1 MTQNSKLWNLINKKK
16 AIIGIF
22 GLGYIGLPR
31 SIQFLNAGYKVIG
44 FDNDIDKIN
53 KLKKGTSYLSN
64 VNLRSIKKIYKK
76 NFFCTSDFK
85 QVAKVDVIILCLP
98 TPLTKQFEPDLSY
111 IKSTLKNIFSHL
123 KENQAICLE
132 STTYPGTT
140 EEVIY
145 PVLSKRFD
153 VGKNFYLIY
162 SPERD
167 DPGNNIKNFYVPRL
181 VSGKTKKCLIIGKAV
196 YSKIFQTLIPTSD
209 TQTAEITKLF
219 ENVFRSIN
227 IGLVNEMK
235 KICHKM
241 NMNIHEIID
250 AASSKPYGYFKFLP
264 GPGLGG
270 HCIPIDPFYLSW
282 KAKQYN
288 LDAEFISL
296 AGKINRSMPAWVI
309 SRISDFLRKKG
320 KKISNKTKILI
331 LGVAYKKNINDTRES
346 PAFEI
351 IKILKQ
357 KYKASVEYHDPF
369 VPVIKN
375 LRHHDL
381 SMQSIKITPKRIKE
395 FDIVILVTD
404 HDNLNYKSFE
414 KYSNLLVDT
423 RGIIKKNYA
432 NVISL

>member
-1 MTQNSKLWNLINKKK
+1 MTQNNKLLNLINKKK

-31 SIQFLNAGYKVIG
+31 AIQFLNAGYKVIG
-44 FDNDIDKIN
+44 FDKDHDKIK
-53 KLKKGTSYLSN
+53 KLKKGISYLSN
-64 VNLRSIKKIYKK
+64 VNLNSIKNHFKK
-76 NFFCTSDFK
+76 NFFCTYDHK
-85 QVAKVDVIILCLP
+85 NVKKVDIIILCLP
-98 TPLTKQFEPDLSY
+98 TPLTKQYKPDLSY
-111 IKSTLKNIFSHL
+111 IKNTLRNIFPHL
-123 KENQAICLE
+123 KENQALCLE

-145 PVLSKRFD
+145 PVLNKKFEI
-153 VGKNFYLIY
+153 GKNFYLIY

-181 VSGKTKKCLIIGKAV
+181 VSGQTKKCLIIGNAV
-196 YSKIFQTLIPTSD
+196 YSKIFQTLISTSD

-241 NMNIHEIID
+241 NMNIHEIIN
-250 AASSKPYGYFKFLP
+250 AASTKPYGYFKFLP

-282 KAKQYN
+282 KAKKYN
-288 LDAEFISL
+288 LDAQFISL
-296 AGKINRSMPAWVI
+296 AGKINRSMPLWVT
-309 SRISDFLRKKG
+309 SRISDFLKKKG
-320 KKISNKTKILI
+320 KTLKKKKVLI

-357 KYKASVEYHDPF
+357 KYKALIEYHDPF

-375 LRHHDL
+375 LRNHDIF
-381 SMQSIKITPKRIKE
+381 MRSIKITPKKIKE
-395 FDIVILVTD
+395 FDIIILVTD
-404 HDNLNYKSFE
+404 HDKLNYKSLE

-423 RGIIKKNYA
+423 RGILNKNRS
-432 NVISL
+432 NIISL

>member
-1 MTQNSKLWNLINKKK
+1 MVKNDNLSLLINKKK
-16 AIIGIF
+16 AKIGIF

-31 SIQFLNAGYKVIG
+31 AIQFLNSGFKVIG
-44 FDNDIDKIN
+44 FDKDKKKIE
-53 KLKKGTSYLSN
+53 KLKKGISYLSN
-64 VNLRSIKKIYKK
+64 VSLKLIKKNRKK
-76 NFFCTSDFK
+76 NLFCTTEYKYVS
-85 QVAKVDVIILCLP
+85 QVDIIIFCLP
-98 TPLTKQFEPDLSY
+98 TPLTKKFKPDLSY
-111 IKSTLKNIFSHL
+111 IKETLKNIFPYL
-123 KENQAICLE
+123 KKNQALCLE

-140 EEVIY
+140 DEVIF
-145 PVLSKRFD
+145 PVLSKRFKI
-153 VGKNFYLIY
+153 GKNFYLVY

-181 VSGKTKKCLIIGKAV
+181 ISGKTKKCLIIAKAI
-196 YSKIFQTLIPTSD
+196 YKKIFQKLISTSD
-209 TQTAEITKLF
+209 IQTAEITKLF

-235 KICHKM
+235 KICYKM
-241 NMNIHEIID
+241 NLNIHEIID
-250 AASSKPYGYFKFLP
+250 AASTKPYGFFKFLP

-282 KAKQYN
+282 RAKKYN

-296 AGKINRSMPAWVI
+296 AGKINRSMPSWVI
-309 SRISDFLRKKG
+309 S
-320 KKISNKTKILI
+320 KISNIFKKKRKTLNKKKILI

-351 IKILKQ
+351 IKILKS
-357 KYKASVEYHDPF
+357 KYKASVEYHDPY

-375 LRHHDL
+375 LRNYNF
-381 SMQSIKITPKRIKE
+381 SMRSIKINRKKIKK
-395 FDIVILVTD
+395 FDVVILVTD
-404 HDNLNYKSFE
+404 HDKLNYKTLI

-423 RGIIKKNYA
+423 RGIIKEDNP

>member
-1 MTQNSKLWNLINKKK
+1 MIKNNILLNLINKKK

-31 SIQFLNAGYKVIG
+31 AIQFLNAGYKVIG
-44 FDNDIDKIN
+44 FDNDIEKIKKLN
-53 KLKKGTSYLSN
+53 KGISYLSS
-64 VNLRSIKKIYKK
+64 VNLKSIKHKLKK
-76 NFFCTSDFK
+76 NFFCTTNHRDVTK
-85 QVAKVDVIILCLP
+85 ADVIILCLP
-98 TPLTKQFEPDLSY
+98 TPLTKQLKPDLSY
-111 IKSTLKNIFSHL
+111 IRNTLKNIFPYL
-123 KENQAICLE
+123 KKGQVISLE

-140 EEVIY
+140 DEVIY
-145 PVLSKRFD
+145 SKLKKNFE
-153 VGKNFYLIY
+153 VGKDFYLIY

-181 VSGKTKKCLIIGKAV
+181 VSGKTKRCLIVANALYK
-196 YSKIFQTLIPTSD
+196 KIFQTLVSTSD
-209 TQTAEITKLF
+209 MRTAETAKLF
-219 ENVFRSIN
+219 ENVYRSIN

-241 NMNIHEIID
+241 NINVHEIIN
-250 AASSKPYGYFKFLP
+250 AASTKPFGFSKFLP

-282 KAKQYN
+282 KAKKYN
-288 LDAEFISL
+288 IDTKFINL

-309 SRISDFLRKKG
+309 KEISDFYKKKRKTLV
-320 KKISNKTKILI
+320 KKKILI

-357 KYKASVEYHDPF
+357 KYKAAVEYHDPF
-369 VPVIKN
+369 VPVVKN
-375 LRHHDL
+375 LRNYDI
-381 SMQSIKITPKRIKE
+381 SMQSIKISPNKIKE

-404 HDNLNYKSFE
+404 HDNLDYNSLKKHS
-414 KYSNLLVDT
+414 KLLVDT
-423 RGIIKKNYA
+423 RGFFKKNYP
-432 NVISL
+432 NIISL

>member
-1 MTQNSKLWNLINKKK
+1 MIKNNKLINLINKKK

-31 SIQFLNAGYKVIG
+31 AIQFLNAGYKVIG
-44 FDNDIDKIN
+44 FDKDNDKIK
-53 KLKKGTSYLSN
+53 KLKKGISYLSN
-64 VNLRSIKKIYKK
+64 VNLKSIKGNYKA
-76 NFFCTSDFK
+76 NFFCTTEFK
-85 QVAKVDVIILCLP
+85 YVTKVDVIILCLP
-98 TPLTKQFEPDLSY
+98 TPLTKQYNPDLSY
-111 IKSTLKNIFSHL
+111 IKDTLKNIFSYL
-123 KENQAICLE
+123 KENQAMCLE

-140 EEVIY
+140 EEVIH
-145 PVLSKRFD
+145 PILKKKFD
-153 VGKNFYLIY
+153 IGKNFNLIY

-181 VSGKTKKCLIIGKAV
+181 VSGKTKNCLIVGKAI
-196 YSKIFQTLIPTSD
+196 YSKIFQTLISTSD
-209 TQTAEITKLF
+209 MQTAEITKLF

-250 AASSKPYGYFKFLP
+250 AASTKPYGYFKFLP

-282 KAKQYN
+282 KAKKYN

-309 SRISDFLRKKG
+309 SKISDFFKKKG
-320 KKISNKTKILI
+320 ETLNRKKILI

-351 IKILKQ
+351 IKILKK
-357 KYKASVEYHDPF
+357 KYKALVEYHDPF

-375 LRHHDL
+375 LRNHNL
-381 SMQSIKITPKRIKE
+381 SMQSIKINPKKIKE
-395 FDIVILVTD
+395 FDVVILVTD

-414 KYSNLLVDT
+414 KNSNLLVDT
-423 RGIIKKNYA
+423 RGVIKKNNS

>member
-1 MTQNSKLWNLINKKK
+1 VIKNNKLLSLIDKKK
-16 AIIGIF
+16 TTIGIF

-31 SIQFLNAGYKVIG
+31 AIQFLNAGFKVIG
-44 FDNDIDKIN
+44 FDKDNDKIK

-64 VNLRSIKKIYKK
+64 VNLKSIKNIYKK
-76 NFFCTSDFK
+76 NFFCTTEHK
-85 QVAKVDVIILCLP
+85 YVAKIDVIILCLP
-98 TPLTKQFEPDLSY
+98 TPLTKQYKPDLSY
-111 IKSTLKNIFSHL
+111 IKNTLKNIFPYL
-123 KENQAICLE
+123 KENQALCLE

-145 PVLSKRFD
+145 PVLKKKFNI
-153 VGKNFYLIY
+153 GKNFHLIY

-181 VSGKTKKCLIIGKAV
+181 VSGKTKKCSIIGKAI
-196 YSKIFQTLIPTSD
+196 YSKIFKTLIPTSD
-209 TQTAEITKLF
+209 MQTAEITKLF

-241 NMNIHEIID
+241 NMNIHEIIN
-250 AASSKPYGYFKFLP
+250 AASTKPYGYFKFLP

-282 KAKQYN
+282 KAKKYN

-309 SRISDFLRKKG
+309 SRISDFFRKKG
-320 KKISNKTKILI
+320 KTLKKKKILI

-357 KYKASVEYHDPF
+357 KYKALVEYHDPF
-369 VPVIKN
+369 VPVIEN
-375 LRHHDL
+375 LRNHDL
-381 SMQSIKITPKRIKE
+381 SMSSIKITPKKIKE

-404 HDNLNYKSFE
+404 HDSLNYKSFE

-423 RGIIKKNYA
+423 RGIIKKNYS

>member
-1 MTQNSKLWNLINKKK
+1 MIKNNILLNLINKKK

-31 SIQFLNAGYKVIG
+31 AIQFLNAGFKVIG
-44 FDNDIDKIN
+44 FDNDAEKIK
-53 KLKKGTSYLSN
+53 KLKKGISYLSS
-64 VNLRSIKKIYKK
+64 VNLKSIKYQLQK
-76 NFFCTSDFK
+76 NLFCTTNYKD
-85 QVAKVDVIILCLP
+85 VTKVDVIILCLP
-98 TPLTKQFEPDLSY
+98 TPLTKQLKPDLSY
-111 IKSTLKNIFSHL
+111 IKNTLKNIFPYL
-123 KENQAICLE
+123 KERQAIALE

-140 EEVIY
+140 DEVIY
-145 PVLSKRFD
+145 SKLKKNFE
-153 VGKNFYLIY
+153 VGENFYLIY

-181 VSGKTKKCLIIGKAV
+181 VSGKTKKCLIIANALYK
-196 YSKIFQTLIPTSD
+196 KIFQTLVSTSD
-209 TQTAEITKLF
+209 MRTAETAKLF

-241 NMNIHEIID
+241 DINVHEIIN
-250 AASSKPYGYFKFLP
+250 AASTKPFGFSKFLP

-282 KAKQYN
+282 KAKKYN
-288 LDAEFISL
+288 IDTKFINL

-309 SRISDFLRKKG
+309 G
-320 KKISNKTKILI
+320 EISNFYKKKRKNLMKKKILI

-369 VPVIKN
+369 VHIIKN
-375 LRHHDL
+375 LRNYDI
-381 SMQSIKITPKRIKE
+381 SMQTVKISPKKIKK

-404 HDNLNYKSFE
+404 HDNLDYTSLKRH
-414 KYSNLLVDT
+414 SNLLVDT
-423 RGIIKKNYA
+423 RGVFKKNYP
-432 NVISL
+432 NIISL

>member
-1 MTQNSKLWNLINKKK
+1 M
-16 AIIGIF
+16 
-22 GLGYIGLPR
+22 
-31 SIQFLNAGYKVIG
+31 
-44 FDNDIDKIN
+44 
-53 KLKKGTSYLSN
+53 
-64 VNLRSIKKIYKK
+64 
-76 NFFCTSDFK
+76 
-85 QVAKVDVIILCLP
+85 P
-98 TPLTKQFEPDLSY
+98 TPLTKQFKPDLSY
-111 IKSTLKNIFSHL
+111 IKNTLKNIFPFL
-123 KENQAICLE
+123 KKNQAICLE

-140 EEVIY
+140 NEVIF
-145 PVLSKRFD
+145 PMLKKKFN

-167 DPGNNIKNFYVPRL
+167 DPGSNIKNFYVPRL

-196 YSKIFQTLIPTSD
+196 YNKIFQKLISTSD
-209 TQTAEITKLF
+209 MQTAEITKLF

-241 NMNIHEIID
+241 NMNVHEIID
-250 AASSKPYGYFKFLP
+250 AASTKPYGFFKFVP

-282 KAKQYN
+282 KAKKYN
-288 LDAEFISL
+288 LNAEFISL

-309 SRISDFLRKKG
+309 SKISDFFKKKRKTLN
-320 KKISNKTKILI
+320 KKKILI

-357 KYKASVEYHDPF
+357 KYKAFVEYCDPF

-375 LRHHDL
+375 LRNHSI
-381 SMQSIKITPKRIKE
+381 SMKSIKINPKKIKE
-395 FDIVILVTD
+395 FDVVILVTD
-404 HDNLNYKSFE
+404 HDKFNYKILK
-414 KYSNLLVDT
+414 KYSKLLVDT
-423 RGIIKKNYA
+423 RGIIKKDYS

>member
-1 MTQNSKLWNLINKKK
+1 MIKNNKLYNLINKKK
-16 AIIGIF
+16 AVIGIF

-31 SIQFLNAGYKVIG
+31 TIQFLNAGYRVIG
-44 FDNDIDKIN
+44 FDKDNNKIK
-53 KLKKGTSYLSN
+53 KLEKGISYLSN
-64 VNLRSIKKIYKK
+64 VNLKSIKNKFKK
-76 NFFCTSDFK
+76 NFFCTTNLK
-85 QVAKVDVIILCLP
+85 YVEKIDVIIFCLP
-98 TPLTKQFEPDLSY
+98 TPLTKQYKPDLSF
-111 IKSTLKNIFSHL
+111 IKDTLKNILPHL
-123 KENQAICLE
+123 RKDQAICLE

-140 EEVIY
+140 EEIIY
-145 PVLSKRFD
+145 PALHKKFD
-153 VGKNFYLIY
+153 IGKNFYLIY

-181 VSGKTKKCLIIGKAV
+181 ISGKTNKCLIIGKAI
-196 YSKIFQTLIPTSD
+196 YSKIFQTLISTSD
-209 TQTAEITKLF
+209 MQTAEITKLF

-235 KICHKM
+235 KICYKM
-241 NMNIHEIID
+241 NMNIHEIIH
-250 AASSKPYGYFKFLP
+250 AASTKPYGFFKFLP

-282 KAKQYN
+282 KAKKYN
-288 LDAEFISL
+288 LNAEFISL

-309 SRISDFLRKKG
+309 NRISDFFRKKG
-320 KKISNKTKILI
+320 KTLKKKKVLI

-351 IKILKQ
+351 IKILKK
-357 KYKASVEYHDPF
+357 KYKAFVEYHDPF
-369 VPVIKN
+369 VPIIEN
-375 LRHHDL
+375 LRNHDL
-381 SMQSIKITPKRIKE
+381 FMKSIKITPKKIKE

-404 HDNLNYKSFE
+404 HDNFNYKSFG

-423 RGIIKKNYA
+423 RGIIKEKYS